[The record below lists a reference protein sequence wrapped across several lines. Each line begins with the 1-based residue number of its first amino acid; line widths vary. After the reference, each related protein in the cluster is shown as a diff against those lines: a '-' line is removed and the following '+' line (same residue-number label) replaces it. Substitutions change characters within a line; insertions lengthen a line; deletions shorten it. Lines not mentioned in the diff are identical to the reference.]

1 MCAYIF
7 VNLNSN
13 VVVYHFVL
21 LIYSFSLCFFFCVCV
36 IFRLIDLESALQ
48 DDECTVDDICNICK
62 AKEIPETL
70 RPDVWQICLDVRF
83 KSDQMAL
90 FNEIF
95 DLPFQGDLRDDC
107 HIFVDKL
114 GNDEE
119 DKLCVVSDLES
130 ILTFYCKNRSLQYES
145 NNGWIEL
152 LLPVL
157 SLKLSRSYTYNLFEA
172 IRDSYIPK
180 GCVKNGNVFHLFRLL
195 LLYHD
200 PELCS
205 MLDTKKITPDQYSL
219 TWFQSLF
226 AATCTLPVVL
236 NMWDMYFQEM
246 DPFLVFFLALIMLI
260 NGREQILSMK
270 TESSDAIVKFL
281 TFMPCALEAG
291 DVVDFCSLAKYYS
304 NKTPSSFKTGY
315 LKSLFGSDGSL
326 RSDGR
331 PDSSVSQA
339 LCLPVTVHELIE
351 NISMKFD
358 ESNLDGVRFFL
369 VDCRSAEQYNY
380 GHLPTAFHLDS
391 NLMLQEPESFATAVQ
406 GLLRSQK
413 MAIEANSNAGGQ
425 NLCFMGSG
433 RFDEDQYMHMV
444 VASFLKKN
452 TQYVS
457 VLNGGYALIHD
468 YYGQSVNE
476 CLNDHNPQLCMMCSG
491 PSSSTVN
498 QILNSPSNTSNSMQ
512 RTGNLALTKQ
522 HNSQSSFDLFS
533 KLSNAM
539 KSKSQE
545 VKGKIRDY
553 YGSQAGTSSSNGPP
567 EKHVSKYDRNG
578 KRYRGVAPVFSI
590 DEESVDGVVD
600 MDDTNANYHDI
611 DQPERIMDMR
621 SFINSPDVIK
631 DLKCQEVHMNGYMY
645 DRRLILTKT
654 HLIVLSEIGTNG
666 AEVIVRRPLSNI
678 VKITARKRHRDL
690 ITFKYGVPKGDELII
705 TDMDRFLIPN
715 ASEAT
720 ALVSKQIIQQLGDT
734 KNEETSSSM

>member
-1 MCAYIF
+1 M
-7 VNLNSN
+7 
-13 VVVYHFVL
+13 
-21 LIYSFSLCFFFCVCV
+21 
-36 IFRLIDLESALQ
+36 ESALL
-48 DDECTVDDICNICK
+48 DDDCNVNDIYSICK
-62 AKEIPETL
+62 GKEIPETL

-83 KSDQMAL
+83 KNDQMAL

-95 DLPFQGDLRDDC
+95 DLPFQTALRQDC

-119 DKLCVVSDLES
+119 DKLSVVSDLES

-172 IRDSYIPK
+172 IRDTYIPK
-180 GCVKNGNVFHLFRLL
+180 GCIKNGNVFHLFRLL

-205 MLDTKKITPDQYSL
+205 MLDTKKITPDQYSM

-236 NMWDMYFQEM
+236 GMWDMYFQEM

-260 NGREQILSMK
+260 NGREQILAMK
-270 TESSDAIVKFL
+270 SDTPDAIVKFL

-315 LKSLFGSDGSL
+315 LKSLFGSDGSI
-326 RSDGR
+326 RPDGR
-331 PDSSVSQA
+331 PDGSISQA
-339 LCLPVTVHELIE
+339 LCLPVSVHELIE
-351 NISMKFD
+351 NISLKFD

-369 VDCRSAEQYNY
+369 VDCRPAEQYNY

-391 NLMLQEPESFATAVQ
+391 NLMLQEPEKFATAVQ

-413 MAIEANSNAGGQ
+413 TAIEANSDAGGQ

-433 RFDEDQYMHMV
+433 RLDEDQYMHMV

-457 VLNGGYALIHD
+457 VLTGGYASIHD
-468 YYGQSVNE
+468 YYGQSANE
-476 CLNDHNPQLCMMCSG
+476 CLKDHNSNRCIMCIG
-491 PSSSTVN
+491 PSSSTLN
-498 QILNSPSNTSNSMQ
+498 QIMNSTSNISSSSSSNTTQ
-512 RTGNLALTKQ
+512 RIGNLASTKN

-539 KSKSQE
+539 KTKSQE
-545 VKGKIRDY
+545 VKGKLKDY
-553 YGSQAGTSSSNGPP
+553 MVNPIGLQAGTSSANVPI
-567 EKHVSKYDRNG
+567 EKHVSKNERNG
-578 KRYRGVAPVFSI
+578 KRYRDVAPVFSI
-590 DEESVDGVVD
+590 DEDSADGVVD
-600 MDDTNANYHDI
+600 IDEANANYTD
-611 DQPERIMDMR
+611 DEPERIVDMQN
-621 SFINSPDVIK
+621 FIKSPDVIK
-631 DLKCQEVHMNGYMY
+631 ALKCQEVHMNGYMY
-645 DRRLILTKT
+645 DRHLILMKT
-654 HLIVLSEIGTNG
+654 HLVVLGDVDRNGG

-690 ITFKYGVPKGDELII
+690 ITFKYGVPNGDELII

-720 ALVSKQIIQQLGDT
+720 ALVSKQIIKQLEEPKNDDT
-734 KNEETSSSM
+734 TSNM